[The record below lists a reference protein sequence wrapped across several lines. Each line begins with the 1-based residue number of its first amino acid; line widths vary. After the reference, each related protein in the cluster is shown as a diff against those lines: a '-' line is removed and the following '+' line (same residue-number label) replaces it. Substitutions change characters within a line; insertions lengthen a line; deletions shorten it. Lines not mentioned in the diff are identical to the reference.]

1 MSRSNDWATPLL
13 PLEGK
18 KHWVKHL
25 LTRFIFSL
33 PVSSLPL
40 FLLSEITFPTA
51 FMPWQEAAIQS
62 LKTPAERAGGDVHV
76 GWVFVCVCAFFC
88 DCVSESKH
96 TTQRESRQSL
106 DMNPEVASLRNESCL
121 DRACMWLCV
130 CVCLWYLKI
139 CCSPLMHL
147 PCLSLSTVLPRMRMF
162 ALAGHVWQ
170 QWGMCMTQ
178 YKYKAWWRPSHS

>member
-76 GWVFVCVCAFFC
+76 GWVFVCVCAFF
-88 DCVSESKH
+88 VTVWVK
-96 TTQRESRQSL
+96 
-106 DMNPEVASLRNESCL
+106 ASTRHKERADKALIWTPRWQAWEMKAAL
-121 DRACMWLCV
+121 TERACDYVFVYACDISKFAVHHWCIYRV
-130 CVCLWYLKI
+130 C
-139 CCSPLMHL
+139 P
-147 PCLSLSTVLPRMRMF
+147 
-162 ALAGHVWQ
+162 
-170 QWGMCMTQ
+170 
-178 YKYKAWWRPSHS
+178 